1 MNKPVEITDA
11 NFKKEVL
18 ESHVPV
24 LLDVWAD
31 WCMPCRMVAPA
42 VEAVAQ
48 QYAGKVKVGKMDAD
62 NNLMP
67 GQFGIRG
74 IPTLLLFRGGKVVD
88 RIVGA
93 VPQQVI
99 ASHIDK
105 ALLN

>member
-1 MNKPVEITDA
+1 MSKPIEITDA
-11 NFKKEVL
+11 NFSKEVI
-18 ESHVPV
+18 ESPIPV

-42 VEAVAQ
+42 VEAVAK

-62 NNLMP
+62 SNMMP
-67 GQFGIRG
+67 SQLGIRG
-74 IPTLLLFRGGKVVD
+74 IPTLLLFRNGKVID

-99 ASHIDK
+99 ASHLDK
-105 ALLN
+105 ALIN

>member
-1 MNKPVEITDA
+1 
-11 NFKKEVL
+11 
-18 ESHVPV
+18 
-24 LLDVWAD
+24 
-31 WCMPCRMVAPA
+31 
-42 VEAVAQ
+42 
-48 QYAGKVKVGKMDAD
+48 
-62 NNLMP
+62 MP

-93 VPQQVI
+93 APQNVI

>member
-1 MNKPVEITDA
+1 MNKPIEITDA
-11 NFKKEVL
+11 NFKTEVL
-18 ESHVPV
+18 ESKTPV
-24 LLDVWAD
+24 LIDVWAE
-31 WCMPCRMVAPA
+31 WCAPCRMIAPA

-62 NNLMP
+62 SNATPSQL
-67 GQFGIRG
+67 GIRG

-99 ASHIDK
+99 TSHLDK
-105 ALLN
+105 MLVN

>member
-1 MNKPVEITDA
+1 MNKPIEITDA

-18 ESHVPV
+18 EATVPV
-24 LLDVWAD
+24 LVDVWAD

-62 NNLMP
+62 NNLTP

-74 IPTLLLFRGGKVVD
+74 IPTLLLFRSGKVVD

>member
-1 MNKPVEITDA
+1 MNKPIEITDA
-11 NFKKEVL
+11 NFDKEVIN
-18 ESHVPV
+18 SSIPV
-24 LLDVWAD
+24 LVDIWAN
-31 WCMPCRMVAPA
+31 WCGPCHMIAPA

-62 NNLMP
+62 KNATP
-67 GQFGIRG
+67 ARFDVRG

-99 ASHIDK
+99 ASHLDR
-105 ALLN
+105 ALRN

>member
-1 MNKPVEITDA
+1 MTKPVELTDA
-11 NFKKEVL
+11 NFKREVL
-18 ESHVPV
+18 ESTVPV
-24 LLDVWAD
+24 LVDVWAD

-42 VEAVAQ
+42 VEALAQ

-62 NNLMP
+62 NNLTP

-99 ASHIDK
+99 ASHIDT